1 MKQLSGSD
9 TFFLLGEHG
18 NVYNHIALLMIYD
31 VSTAPKGIVRYKD
44 VLRHFQERL
53 GAHPVFRRRLVTP
66 PLGIDRPYWV
76 EDQSI
81 DLEFHVRHIALPK
94 PGDWRQLMIQAAR
107 LHSRPLDRVHPLWEA
122 YIIEG
127 LDNIPKLPP
136 GSFAMLLKLHHSAV
150 DDVAGV
156 QLAGKIHSAR
166 AEIPPAASEPAMI
179 ALEDPPVTFELLT
192 RTLTHTAERVGQL
205 GRLAFRTAG
214 MAVALGKEQLEKL
227 SGSRDVTL
235 TLAPPP
241 HTRFDNPVS
250 ANRITEGFGMPH
262 SRIDR
267 VREKLPGTSAH
278 DVIVATVG
286 GGLRRYFA
294 VRKELRDQSLVAFMP
309 VEMGIPGSGASNGSQ
324 PALIQ
329 VHSNIADPIERLRAV
344 SLDSSKAPLDTESMG
359 SALFANLLDVAPAF
373 VSNFVVSKLVTRNYN
388 LSLGTVAGPETPL
401 YLAGARAMCLYSFGM
416 PADGA
421 GLVVSGVSYNRV
433 TWLSMVAC
441 REMLPDPAVFLRCMQ
456 ESWGELLAA
465 ADALPVPVVSPRRQG
480 AGRRISAKT
489 RGRAQNTGR
498 TGNKRKAA

>member
-18 NVYNHIALLMIYD
+18 NVYKHIALLTIYD
-31 VSTAPKGIVRYKD
+31 ASTAPKGSVRFKD
-44 VLRHFQERL
+44 VLRHFTERL
-53 GAHPVFRRRLVTP
+53 HTHPVFRRRLVTP

-76 EDQSI
+76 EDKSI
-81 DLEFHVRHIALPK
+81 DLEFHIRHIALPK

-150 DDVAGV
+150 DDVTGV
-156 QLAGKIHSAR
+156 QLTEKLHAAR
-166 AEIPPAASEPAMI
+166 AEVPPAASEPAMI
-179 ALEDPPVTFELLT
+179 TLEMPPVTFELLT
-192 RTLTHTAERVGQL
+192 RTLPHTFERIGQL
-205 GRLAFRTAG
+205 GRLAVRTTG
-214 MAVALGKEQLEKL
+214 MAAALGKEQLEKL
-227 SGSRDVTL
+227 SGARDDTL
-235 TLAPPP
+235 ALAPPP
-241 HTRFDNPVS
+241 HTRFNNPVS
-250 ANRITEGFGMPH
+250 ANRVTEGFGMPH

-278 DVIVATVG
+278 DVVVATVG

-294 VRKELRDQSLVAFMP
+294 ARKELRDQSLVAFMP
-309 VEMGIPGSGASNGSQ
+309 VEMGTPGSSANTVSQ

-329 VHSNIADPIERLRAV
+329 VYTNIADPIERLRAV
-344 SLDSSKAPLDTESMG
+344 SQDSSKAPLDTESMG

-388 LSLGTVAGPETPL
+388 LSLSTVAGPETPL
-401 YLAGARAMCLYSFGM
+401 HLAGARAMCLYSFGM

-456 ESWGELLAA
+456 ESWGELQAA
-465 ADALPVPVVSPRRQG
+465 ADALPVPAVSPRKQG
-480 AGRRISAKT
+480 SGRRSSGAT
-489 RGRAQNTGR
+489 SRRTQNTGR
-498 TGNKRKAA
+498 SGNKRKAA